1 MDKEKLDKALTLRM
15 MLDTNLNA
23 LSRAIDISCSELG
36 DSLKTIVRNDE
47 NLESSLYNLY
57 TIHTT
62 VCKKNLMNLKIG
74 IMEPMVT
81 ISVKDYNELVRNSG
95 DKRVLELLTI
105 IVNYATQEQE
115 KAWVTRTR
123 FDAIDMLRKFIKEL
137 QSGEQSFEE
146 IMEWTKRGLSNESTE
161 ENKEGSE
168 AR

>member
-1 MDKEKLDKALTLRM
+1 
-15 MLDTNLNA
+15 
-23 LSRAIDISCSELG
+23 
-36 DSLKTIVRNDE
+36 
-47 NLESSLYNLY
+47 
-57 TIHTT
+57 
-62 VCKKNLMNLKIG
+62 
-74 IMEPMVT
+74 MEPMIT
-81 ISVKDYNELVRNSG
+81 ISVEDYNKLVRSSG

-137 QSGEQSFEE
+137 QSGGQSFEE
-146 IMEWTKRGLSNESTE
+146 IMEWTKRNFSNESTE